1 MGWGTFV
8 AGRVLGPR
16 RRRGVTK
23 RDIETAE
30 MLNRKINS
38 IVGPNKKELE
48 TEVLREIKRLKSEG
62 KDVDIDALREVIR
75 NRFKAYDRLG
85 PKLELEIIR
94 ISQLK
99 ALAGEEV
106 NYAEIQREI
115 LDATNKNLQKVS
127 LVEEEFPSPSMLLPQ
142 EEILITTNTVLLT
155 SNRVLKLSFS
165 GKINREIL
173 LEDVKRFSTTRKKF
187 ATAGPLLI
195 ETKSGQSQNFG
206 NLSDRQYQEFERVLG
221 VIHLGSL
228 LEVAKLEEK
237 PKLET
242 EKRKSLRIKK

>member
-16 RRRGVTK
+16 RRRGGTK

-62 KDVDIDALREVIR
+62 KDVNIDALREVVR

-115 LDATNKNLQKVS
+115 LDATNKKLQKVS

-142 EEILITTNTVLLT
+142 EEILITTNTILFT
-155 SNRVLKLSFS
+155 SNRILKLSFS

-173 LEDVKRFSTTRKKF
+173 LEDIKRFSTTRKKF

-195 ETKSGQSQNFG
+195 ETKNGQSQNFG

-221 VIHLGSL
+221 KLP
-228 LEVAKLEEK
+228 EVAKLEEK
-237 PKLET
+237 PKLEK
-242 EKRKSLRIKK
+242 EKGKSLRIKK